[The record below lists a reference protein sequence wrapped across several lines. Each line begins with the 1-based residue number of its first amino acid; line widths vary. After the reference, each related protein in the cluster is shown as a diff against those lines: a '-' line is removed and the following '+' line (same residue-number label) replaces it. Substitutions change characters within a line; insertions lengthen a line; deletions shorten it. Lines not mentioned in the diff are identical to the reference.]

1 MKNGVEIGWRIFFF
15 QVSALGLGCRSLTS
29 SYENPPSEEDAI
41 AVIHHAYHNGVTF
54 FDTSDFYGPHSNE
67 VFLGKVGN
75 TRPAFIHV
83 A

>member
-1 MKNGVEIGWRIFFF
+1 MGVEIFF

-29 SYENPPSEEDAI
+29 SFENPPAEGDAI

-67 VFLGKVGN
+67 VFMGKVHSLTFN
-75 TRPAFIHV
+75 
-83 A
+83 

>member
-1 MKNGVEIGWRIFFF
+1 MENLF

-29 SYENPPSEEDAI
+29 SFENPPPEEDAI

-67 VFLGKVGN
+67 VFMGKVHS
-75 TRPAFIHV
+75 PSIHV
-83 A
+83 AWTCKI